1 MEQNETNLQKIDLIF
16 LIRILLRYARRFWL
30 LGVILAV
37 LCAGALGIAGSRG
50 YTPVY
55 EASVSFTVRVANP
68 LFAQVN
74 AYNNVTTQQLNNT
87 FPYILRSSILRRRIC
102 EHLGTESIPE
112 VTTSVLPN
120 SNIFTIRV
128 RDGDP
133 EWAYKVLTAV
143 VDCYPQVADYVVG
156 DTDLVMLDD
165 SGVPT
170 APVNGFSMKGALVK
184 GGAAGFGLWMALLV
198 LLALTRSTVHN
209 EDELRR
215 MVNLECLGIIPA
227 TKVVA
232 RGRKNAVPLVHHD
245 AARFGFSESVRLLQM
260 HVLKKMKVGGH
271 QVLMVSG
278 ATPGE
283 GKTTVA
289 VNLAVAMAQ
298 RGRRVLL
305 VDCDMY
311 HPSVRRALG
320 MEQGASMRDVLQGK
334 APAAALVA
342 STSVENLSCFNADG
356 DFKERSVKK
365 AFKELMQTFRANY
378 DMVILDTPPCSLM
391 VDAAELAD
399 YADCGLMVV
408 RQDYARADQIVEGIR
423 LMTDNGL
430 PMVGCVL
437 NGVAGNLSS
446 TGYQYGNGY
455 GYGRYGGYGYGSGYA
470 SGYGYGGRKHDSD

>member
-1 MEQNETNLQKIDLIF
+1 MEQNKTNLQKIDLLF

-30 LGVILAV
+30 LGLLLAV
-37 LCAGALGIAGSRG
+37 LFAGALGITGSRG

-74 AYNNVTTQQLNNT
+74 AYNNVTAQQLNNT
-87 FPYILRSSILRRRIC
+87 FPYILRSSILRRRVC
-102 EHLGTESIPE
+102 EYLGTENIPE

-128 RDGDP
+128 RSGDP
-133 EWAYKVLTAV
+133 EWAYQVLTAV

-170 APVNGFSMKGALVK
+170 APVNSFSLKGALVK
-184 GGAAGFGLWMALLV
+184 GAAAGVGVWLVLMV

-209 EDELRR
+209 EDELRK
-215 MVNLECLGIIPA
+215 MINLECLGILPA
-227 TKVVA
+227 TKVVT
-232 RGRKNAVPLVHHD
+232 RGRKDAVPLVHQD
-245 AARFGFSESVRLLQM
+245 GARYGFAESVRLLQM
-260 HVLKKMKVGGH
+260 HVLKQMKVGGH
-271 QVLMVSG
+271 QVLMISG

-311 HPSVRRALG
+311 HPSVRRSLG
-320 MEQGASMRDVLQGK
+320 MDAGSSLREVLAGK
-334 APAAALVA
+334 APAAALV
-342 STSVENLSCFNADG
+342 TNTPIENLSCFNADG
-356 DFKERSVKK
+356 DFKERAVKK

-378 DMVILDTPPCSLM
+378 DLVILDSPPCSLM

-430 PMVGCVL
+430 PMLGCVL
-437 NGVAGNLSS
+437 NGVVGNLSS

-455 GYGRYGGYGYGSGYA
+455 GYGGYGGGYGAGYS
-470 SGYGYGGRKHDSD
+470 SGYGYGGRKRDTD